1 MTQQPLFDGVSN
13 EDNPAKFI
21 GQRLYLEFKDDI
33 QTNVALY
40 HNDVLV
46 KTADLTDKVAKKF
59 FVIEAVELGATKT
72 RLADAL
78 DISRQTIHNYQEIK
92 KHFGLE
98 GLIRNYTFS
107 KGETLR
113 QNREAHS
120 DEGLKGNK
128 ARLLEQMRKEEKE
141 RLDTQA
147 ELPFGDRTLDPEDQP
162 FSEKHGWKAT
172 RYAGVFTYLITLIHL
187 NNWVRMTS
195 SFLGSK
201 YKLLFTFI
209 LMIAKNTRSIEQL
222 KNLNVRE
229 AGLILGI
236 RNLPSKTKAREWL
249 YAACKLDA
257 AHQMLSHFSLQQIR
271 SGIVGTWQW
280 FVDGHLLPYT
290 GKNKVHQA
298 FNTQRSMM
306 VPGRNNIVAC
316 DSSGRVVDFEI
327 QEGKGDIR
335 NYIIKLGLKWKTE
348 VTPGPVMVFDREG
361 YGGNFFYEMNLAEI
375 GFVTWEKNVDTNKLK
390 ALDEALF
397 TGEFRFNDKLYRIFE
412 GEKTFTCD
420 VDKKKAEI
428 LTIRRIYIWNV
439 SSNRRTC
446 ALSNVS
452 EDRMDTEQCAMAIL
466 NRWGASENTFKHM
479 GDKHP
484 LNYQPGYSFT
494 ESQNQE
500 IANPEV
506 KEIKTKASGIKAKL
520 VGLYKKLSKSKEAL
534 NKDGSPRKNSV
545 RQNILSQIK
554 ERETEV
560 EILKGKAKQLPE
572 RVDIT
577 WLEDYTCFQR
587 ICDESKYLF
596 DLVTASVWNARKQM
610 VEWLL
615 PLYGNKNEYVDLF
628 YAITNCHGWIRSDN
642 KKVTVRL
649 EPLQQPSRL
658 AAQKQFCRKL
668 SQLRVVTPAGKLLQ
682 IEVGD
687 SPLK

>member
-1 MTQQPLFDGVSN
+1 MTQRLLFGDVSH
-13 EDNPAKFI
+13 EDSAAKFI
-21 GQRLYLEFKDDI
+21 GRRLYLKFKDDI
-33 QTNVALY
+33 ETHVTLC

-46 KTADLTDKVAKKF
+46 KTADLTDKVAKRL
-59 FVIEAVELGATKT
+59 FVVEAVELGAIKS
-72 RLADAL
+72 RLAEAL
-78 DISRQTIHNYQEIK
+78 NISRQTIHNFLEIK
-92 KHFGLE
+92 KNFGIE
-98 GLIRNYTFS
+98 GLIRNYTPS
-107 KGETLR
+107 KGATLR
-113 QNREAHS
+113 QNREAHAG
-120 DEGLKGNK
+120 EGLKGNK
-128 ARLLEQMRKEEKE
+128 ARQLEQIRKEERE

-147 ELPFGDRTLDPEDQP
+147 DLPFGDRILDPEDQP
-162 FSEKHGWKAT
+162 FSEKHGWEAT

-195 SFLGSK
+195 SFLGDN

-209 LMIAKNTRSIEQL
+209 LMIARNIRSIEQL
-222 KNLNVRE
+222 KNIRGRE

-236 RNLPSKTKAREWL
+236 RNLPSKTKARIWL
-249 YAACKLDA
+249 FSACKMET
-257 AHQMLSHFSLQQIR
+257 AHQMLSHFTLQQMR
-271 SGIVGTWQW
+271 SGLVGTGLW

-306 VPGRNNIVAC
+306 VPGRNNIVTC

-335 NYIIKLGLKWKTE
+335 NYLIKLGEKWKAE

-361 YGGNFFYEMNLAEI
+361 YGGNFFHEMNLAEV

-390 ALDEALF
+390 ALDE
-397 TGEFRFNDKLYRIFE
+397 EFSLNGKEYRIFE
-412 GEKTFTCD
+412 GEKEFVYG
-420 VDKKKAEI
+420 VDNKKTES
-428 LTIRRIYIWNV
+428 LTLRRIYIWNV
-439 SSNRRTC
+439 SSKRRTC

-452 EDRMDTEQCAMAIL
+452 AGRMNTEQCAMAIL

-506 KEIKTKASGIKAKL
+506 KEIKKKTSGIKAKL
-520 VGLYKKLSKSKEAL
+520 AILYKKLSKSKDVV
-534 NKDGSPRKNSV
+534 NKDGSTRKNSV
-545 RQNILSQIK
+545 RQNILSQINEK
-554 ERETEV
+554 EVEV

-572 RVDIT
+572 RVDIS

-596 DLVTASVWNARKQM
+596 DLVTASKW
-610 VEWLL
+610 
-615 PLYGNKNEYVDLF
+615 
-628 YAITNCHGWIRSDN
+628 
-642 KKVTVRL
+642 
-649 EPLQQPSRL
+649 
-658 AAQKQFCRKL
+658 
-668 SQLRVVTPAGKLLQ
+668 
-682 IEVGD
+682 
-687 SPLK
+687 

>member
-162 FSEKHGWKAT
+162 FSEKHGWKST
-172 RYAGVFTYLITLIHL
+172 RFAGIFTYLITLIHL

-222 KNLNVRE
+222 KNLHGRE

-306 VPGRNNIVAC
+306 VPGSQQHRC
-316 DSSGRVVDFEI
+316 
-327 QEGKGDIR
+327 
-335 NYIIKLGLKWKTE
+335 L
-348 VTPGPVMVFDREG
+348 
-361 YGGNFFYEMNLAEI
+361 
-375 GFVTWEKNVDTNKLK
+375 
-390 ALDEALF
+390 
-397 TGEFRFNDKLYRIFE
+397 RFK
-412 GEKTFTCD
+412 
-420 VDKKKAEI
+420 
-428 LTIRRIYIWNV
+428 
-439 SSNRRTC
+439 
-446 ALSNVS
+446 
-452 EDRMDTEQCAMAIL
+452 
-466 NRWGASENTFKHM
+466 
-479 GDKHP
+479 
-484 LNYQPGYSFT
+484 
-494 ESQNQE
+494 
-500 IANPEV
+500 
-506 KEIKTKASGIKAKL
+506 
-520 VGLYKKLSKSKEAL
+520 
-534 NKDGSPRKNSV
+534 
-545 RQNILSQIK
+545 RQ
-554 ERETEV
+554 
-560 EILKGKAKQLPE
+560 G
-572 RVDIT
+572 
-577 WLEDYTCFQR
+577 C
-587 ICDESKYLF
+587 
-596 DLVTASVWNARKQM
+596 
-610 VEWLL
+610 
-615 PLYGNKNEYVDLF
+615 
-628 YAITNCHGWIRSDN
+628 
-642 KKVTVRL
+642 
-649 EPLQQPSRL
+649 
-658 AAQKQFCRKL
+658 
-668 SQLRVVTPAGKLLQ
+668 
-682 IEVGD
+682 
-687 SPLK
+687 